1 MKVSICTPTYNR
13 RSFIPSLIHCVKYQ
27 DYTGPVEWVIVD
39 DGTDPIGDLVSSI
52 PCVKYIRLPTKYPLG
67 TKRNIMHANCTGD
80 ILVYMD
86 DDDYYP
92 PTRVSHAV
100 SKLTSSSALCAGSS
114 EIHILF
120 HDIGKIVQF
129 GPYNPNHAT
138 AGTFAFK
145 KELLTITSYENDAC
159 MAEEKSF
166 LKNYTIPMV
175 QLDPL
180 HVILVVSHKQNTF
193 DKKSLLDKPSPYM
206 KETSLTIHDFIQD
219 PQLLTFFNEDIRH
232 LTYVPDKPDVIAYKK
247 YLDVSTTFS
256 VKIEDKVIAGNDIIT
271 VLNQQQQKIR
281 DLTERNKTLQ
291 KVVNNYIIK

>member
-27 DYTGPVEWVIVD
+27 DYTGPIEWVIVD
-39 DGTDPIGDLVSSI
+39 DGTDPIDDLVSSI

-175 QLDPL
+175 QLDPF

-219 PQLLTFFNEDIRH
+219 PKLLTFFNEDIRH

-256 VKIEDKVIAGNDIIT
+256 VKIEDKVITGNDIIT